1 MSRSLRPALSR
12 SRRPALSRSRR
23 PARLPHALT
32 LAAAALVVSACAGGD
47 AEAQRIDVPDGAL
60 EVVGTDRLEFVPETL
75 EATAGEI
82 TFALTCEGGV
92 NHNLVIDETD
102 EVVAECRRGQT
113 GLGTVELEP
122 GSYTYVCTIPGHE
135 RTMRG
140 TLTVD

>member
-1 MSRSLRPALSR
+1 MALPAPPTPASLPSRSRMVAMPRSLRPAL
-12 SRRPALSRSRR
+12 
-23 PARLPHALT
+23 T
-32 LAAAALVVSACAGGD
+32 LVAAAFVVSACAGGGAD
-47 AEAQRIDVPDGAL
+47 AQPVDVPEGAL
-60 EVVGTDRLEFVPETL
+60 GVVGTDRLEFVPETL
-75 EATAGEI
+75 EATAGEV

-113 GLGTVELEP
+113 GVGTVELEP
-122 GSYTYVCTIPGHE
+122 GTYTYVCTIPGHE

>member
-1 MSRSLRPALSR
+1 MSRSLRPVLM
-12 SRRPALSRSRR
+12 
-23 PARLPHALT
+23 
-32 LAAAALVVSACAGGD
+32 LAAAALVASACAGGGAD
-47 AEAQRIDVPDGAL
+47 AQPVDVPDGAL
-60 EVVGTDRLEFVPETL
+60 EVVGTDRLEFVPEAL
-75 EATAGEI
+75 EAAAGEV

-113 GLGTVELEP
+113 GIGTVELEP
-122 GSYTYVCTIPGHE
+122 GTYTYVCTIPGHE

>member
-1 MSRSLRPALSR
+1 MVAMPFSLRSAL
-12 SRRPALSRSRR
+12 
-23 PARLPHALT
+23 H
-32 LAAAALVVSACAGGD
+32 LAAAVLVLSACAGGGTD
-47 AEAQRIDVPDGAL
+47 APPVDVPDGAL

-75 EATAGEI
+75 SASAGAI

-113 GLGTVELEP
+113 GVGTVELEP
-122 GSYTYVCTIPGHE
+122 GTYTYVCTIPGHE